1 MRPLSPLD
9 FPPAHAARAVEY
21 QAEIELRAG
30 LLERSFGGRDAD
42 EKVHLGGSSRG
53 AFSFKGRT
61 SRFNLP
67 VLLIRFLLFFR
78 GFQSKSALEYLQQP
92 VE

>member
-1 MRPLSPLD
+1 
-9 FPPAHAARAVEY
+9 
-21 QAEIELRAG
+21 
-30 LLERSFGGRDAD
+30 
-42 EKVHLGGSSRG
+42 
-53 AFSFKGRT
+53 
-61 SRFNLP
+61 LP